1 MIRNILLIV
10 LALLCAPHFTMAQK
24 TDKSSL
30 KVLIVAHNP
39 TKVYKGGYSGPPAG
53 KRQQQLALTRGQEY
67 KNLLNK
73 YFNQVNVVNSDEYH
87 YTMSNEYDVTIM
99 DDVPN
104 AIDTVD
110 MDLVRYGKAQK
121 RTHPL
126 MTPRYFPEDF
136 DRAIISIGEITD
148 DLTYGIRSKYMTQ
161 CHCLQGEA
169 NNIKEGH
176 PIFKTP
182 IKVNM
187 PYEQI
192 PTLKNFKKYY
202 SGIGLTDSIKGWI
215 VQTEDQEDK
224 KGYWI
229 GQIMVGMGF
238 DDSPDCEY
246 IAGGNS
252 VKDITGMSLGRAANI
267 FHWGFSASPD
277 FMTPSAKEVF
287 VNTIFYMAQF
297 NGKKTLVEYR
307 ADSRLWADE
316 FCYRKTK
323 QLIDHKLLGKKATAI
338 ADSTQAYY
346 ASNYP
351 YFYST
356 SMGLNLLVDED
367 AKALGIW
374 NNDVRLLD
382 QCVKLLESGKD
393 TERAFRTLKR
403 YTEFAFTSAKE
414 WRTWLNKYRSKLFF
428 TELGGYK
435 FMIDTYN
442 YPALEDELKTR
453 AVISS
458 VESPLE
464 NGEVLGI
471 SSKLIKL
478 QENEYLMEVTF
489 QLKEGFHVY
498 AETGEGSMFINTK
511 LNFDVPEG
519 VRLFG
524 KLNTPPS
531 YKDDT
536 MEDVKVYK
544 NTAVFTQKMYFDPSV
559 EMTGKSFTCKVD
571 FQACNDYL
579 CHPPTTKKVTISL

>member
-1 MIRNILLIV
+1 MIKNILIIS
-10 LALLCAPHFTMAQK
+10 LAWLFVPNFANAQK
-24 TDKSSL
+24 NEKSSL

-39 TKVYKGGYSGPPAG
+39 AKVYTGNYSGPPPVA
-53 KRQQQLALTRGQEY
+53 RQQKLALTRGQEY
-67 KNLLNK
+67 KTLLSK
-73 YFNQVNVVNSDEYH
+73 YFNEVNVVNSDEYH
-87 YTMSNEYDVTIM
+87 YTMSNKYDVTIM

-110 MDLVRYGKAQK
+110 MDLVRYGKVQK
-121 RTHPL
+121 RTYPL
-126 MTPRYFPEDF
+126 LTPRYFPEDF
-136 DRAIISIGEITD
+136 DRAIITIGEITD
-148 DLTYGIRSKYMTQ
+148 DLTYGIRSKFMTQ

-176 PIFKTP
+176 AIFNTP

-187 PYEQI
+187 PYQQI

-202 SGIGLTDSIKGWI
+202 SGVGLTDSIKGWI
-215 VQTEDQEDK
+215 VQTEDQEDN

-252 VKDITGMSLGRAANI
+252 VKDLSGMSLGRAANI

-287 VNTIFYMAQF
+287 VNTVFYMAQF
-297 NGKKTLVEYR
+297 NGKKTLVEYKT
-307 ADSRLWADE
+307 DSRLWADE

-323 QLIDHKLLGKKATAI
+323 QLIDHKLIGKKATAI
-338 ADSTQAYY
+338 ADSTLAYY
-346 ASNYP
+346 TSNYP

-356 SMGLNLLVDED
+356 TMGPDLLLDED
-367 AKALGIW
+367 AKALGIG
-374 NNDVRLLD
+374 NNDVRILD

-393 TERAFRTLKR
+393 TARAFRTLKR
-403 YTEFAFTSAKE
+403 YTEFEFTSAKE

-442 YPALEDELKTR
+442 NPALEAELKTKTVVSS
-453 AVISS
+453 AV
-458 VESPLE
+458 SPME
-464 NGEVLGI
+464 NEEVLAL

-489 QLKEGFHVY
+489 KLKDGFHIY
-498 AETGEGSMFINTK
+498 AETGEGSMFIKTAV
-511 LNFDVPEG
+511 NFDVPEG

-524 KLNTPPS
+524 KVNTPAS
-531 YKDDT
+531 YNDDAIKN
-536 MEDVKVYK
+536 VKVYK
-544 NTAVFTQKMYFDPSV
+544 NTGVFSQKLYFDPSTK
-559 EMTGKSFTCKVD
+559 MTGKSFTCKVY
-571 FQACNDYL
+571 FQACNDYT
-579 CHPPTTKKVTISL
+579 CYQPTTKKITVVL